1 MSQTENTTSFG
12 SLAKRV
18 VANDPHYDQTVLS
31 MISSYGREILAKI
44 GLFQY
49 SRGKIIDIV
58 SQPRTA
64 TAEQATLTNKS
75 TALILDKT
83 SPVATND
90 KEYIKAA

>member
-64 TAEQATLTNKS
+64 TAEQATITNKN
-75 TALILDKT
+75 TTLILDKASQVT
-83 SPVATND
+83 KHD
-90 KEYIKAA
+90 EGHIKAA